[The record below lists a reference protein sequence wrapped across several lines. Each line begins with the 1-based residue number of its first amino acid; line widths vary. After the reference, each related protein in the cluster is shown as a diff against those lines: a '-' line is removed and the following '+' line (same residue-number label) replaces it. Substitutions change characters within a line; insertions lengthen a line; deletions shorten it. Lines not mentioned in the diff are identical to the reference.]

1 MNNLLFKP
9 YPFLFSFWKNLLM
22 AIGFGICAGFINY
35 YRLDN
40 AFVGEYLKTSK
51 EITALFFSLI
61 PFFCILLIFEVLPK
75 LFSEKFKENWN
86 ILKEVLLVLGLIFS
100 IVISVYL
107 FFFLIS
113 KEEPSFL
120 QSSFIIKIAIYA
132 FSTGSFFSLVVVWI
146 NYTVILRNNLKKIK
160 EQNQQLK
167 QIADKNEKI
176 KNAGT
181 ATIPTQIKN
190 ELIKFNT
197 ADLLFIK
204 SEGNYLEVF
213 TQKISGTE
221 TKLYRA
227 ALQEVEKALA
237 PYTDIMRTHRS
248 YIVNLKKIKRT
259 SGNARNYQLYFE
271 GFQDAVPVS
280 RNRFQDFNERLKSLT
295 D

>member
-1 MNNLLFKP
+1 
-9 YPFLFSFWKNLLM
+9 M
-22 AIGFGICAGFINY
+22 AIGFGICAGFLNY

-40 AFVGEYLKTSK
+40 AFVSEYLKTSK
-51 EITALFFSLI
+51 ELTALFFSLI
-61 PFFCILLIFEVLPK
+61 PFCCILLIFELLPK
-75 LFSEKFKENWN
+75 LFSEKFKESWN
-86 ILKEVLLVLGLIFS
+86 IFREICLVLTLIFS

-107 FFFLIS
+107 YFFLIS

-120 QSSFIIKIAIYA
+120 HSSFLFKIAVYA
-132 FSTGSFFSLVVVWI
+132 FSTGSFFSLLVVWI
-146 NYTVILRNNLKKIK
+146 NYTVILRKNLRKIK
-160 EQNQQLK
+160 EQNQHLK
-167 QIADKNEKI
+167 QFANKNENVS
-176 KNAGT
+176 NAGMV
-181 ATIPTQIKN
+181 TIPTQIKN
-190 ELIKFNT
+190 EFIKFNT
-197 ADLLFIK
+197 AELLFIK

-213 TQKISGTE
+213 TQKNSGTE